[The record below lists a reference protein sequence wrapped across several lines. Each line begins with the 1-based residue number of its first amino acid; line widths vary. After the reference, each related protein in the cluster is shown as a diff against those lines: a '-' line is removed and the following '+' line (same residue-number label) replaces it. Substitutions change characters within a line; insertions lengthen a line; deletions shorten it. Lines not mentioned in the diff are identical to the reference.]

1 MEGGGRVTE
10 VGGRKRGDGGRMPI
24 DQGSFSTVANS
35 VSYPSSKCC
44 EVTLYMVQWGY
55 LRNEEQE

>member
-1 MEGGGRVTE
+1 MGD
-10 VGGRKRGDGGRMPI
+10 GGRKRGDGGRMPI

-35 VSYPSSKCC
+35 VSYPSSKRC
-44 EVTLYMVQWGY
+44 EATLYMVQWGY